1 MAEKAYIT
9 KLAKFLPN
17 EPVPNEDME
26 KILGVIN
33 GKPSRS
39 RRIILRQNGIKN
51 RHYAIDGEGNLTHT
65 NAELTAAAVRNLMSS
80 SFGIDNIELLC
91 CGTSIPD
98 QLLPSHASMVQGCL
112 GCPTVEIIS
121 TAGVCCSGMHAMKY
135 GMLSIMSGN
144 SQNAVCTGS
153 ELVSPLLH
161 ARHFESEVA
170 HPDRLEENPILAFEK
185 DFLRWMLSDG
195 AGAALLQNKPNS
207 KDSIS
212 LRIDWIDSYSFAGR
226 IDTCMY
232 AGLDRTA
239 EGDMISWKSF
249 SPEKWLLNSVFAIK
263 QDVGL
268 LDKHIVHLAVETLG
282 ASLKKHGL
290 QAAEID
296 YFLPHISSEYFRK
309 PLDHEMKK
317 QGVPIPQEKWF
328 TNLSR
333 VGNIGSA
340 SIYLMLEEL
349 FHSGKLDKGMKILT
363 MVPES
368 ARFSYAFMLIM
379 VC

>member
-1 MAEKAYIT
+1 MVEKAFIT

-17 EPVPNEDME
+17 EPVTNDGME
-26 KILGVIN
+26 KILGIIN

-39 RRIILRQNGIKN
+39 RRIVLRQNGIKN
-51 RHYAIDGEGNLTHT
+51 RHYAIDGAGNLTHT
-65 NAELTAAAVRNLMSS
+65 NAELTATAVRNLLDPPDR
-80 SFGIDNIELLC
+80 IEDIELLC

-112 GCPTVEIIS
+112 GCQTVEIIS

-144 SQNAVCTGS
+144 SKNAVCTGS

-161 ARHFESEVA
+161 ARHFEGEVA

-195 AGAALLQNKPNS
+195 AGAALLQNKSN
-207 KDSIS
+207 DGDGIS
-212 LRIDWIDSYSFAGR
+212 LRIDWIDSYSFAGK

-232 AGLDRTA
+232 AGLDRNTK
-239 EGDMISWKSF
+239 GNMVSWKSF
-249 SPEKWLLNSVFAIK
+249 PPEQWLLNSVFAIK

-268 LDKHIVHLAVETLG
+268 LDKHIVRLAVETLV
-282 ASLKKHGL
+282 ASLHKRGM
-290 QAAEID
+290 QAVEIN

-317 QGVPIPQEKWF
+317 QGVAIPQEKWF

-349 FHSGKLDKGMKILT
+349 FHSGKLDQGMKILT

-368 ARFSYAFMLIM
+368 ARFSYAFMLLT

>member
-1 MAEKAYIT
+1 MTEKAYIT

-17 EPVPNEDME
+17 EPIPNEEME

-33 GKPSRS
+33 GKSSRS
-39 RRIILRQNGIKN
+39 RRIVLRQNGIKN
-51 RHYAIDGEGNLTHT
+51 RYYAIDEQGRLTHS
-65 NAELTAAAVRNLMSS
+65 NAALTAAAVKGLLDS
-80 SFGIDNIELLC
+80 SFDTEDIELLC

-98 QLLPSHASMVQGCL
+98 QFLPSHAVMVQGVL
-112 GCPTVEIIS
+112 GCPAGEVIS
-121 TAGVCCSGMHAMKY
+121 TAGVCCSGMYAMKY

-144 SQNAVCTGS
+144 SESAVCTGS

-161 ARHFESEVA
+161 ARHFQGEMAYPV
-170 HPDRLEENPILAFEK
+170 RLEAKPILAFEK

-195 AGAALLQNKPNS
+195 AGAALLRNKPTGG
-207 KDSIS
+207 DSIS
-212 LRIDWIDSYSFAGR
+212 LRIDWIDSYSFADR

-232 AGLDRTA
+232 AGLDRSPTGA
-239 EGDMISWKSF
+239 MVSWKSL
-249 SPEKWLLNSVFAIK
+249 SPEQWFFNSVFSIK
-263 QDVGL
+263 QEVAL
-268 LDKHIVHLAVETLG
+268 LEKHVIRLATESLD

-290 QAAEID
+290 QVAGID

-309 PLDHEMKK
+309 PLESEMKK
-317 QGVPIPQEKWF
+317 QGISIPQEKWF

-349 FHSGKLDKGMKILT
+349 FHSGELDPGMTILA
-363 MVPES
+363 MIPES
-368 ARFSYAFMLIM
+368 ARFSYIYMHLT

>member
-9 KLAKFLPN
+9 RLAKYLPN
-17 EPVPNEDME
+17 EPIPNDGME
-26 KILGVIN
+26 TILGRIN
-33 GKPSRS
+33 GKLSRS
-39 RRIILRQNGIKN
+39 RRIVLKQNGIKN
-51 RHYAIDGEGNLTHT
+51 RYYAIDAEGKLTHT
-65 NAELTAAAVRNLMSS
+65 NAELTALAIGNLLTT
-80 SFGIDNIELLC
+80 SFGVDDLELLC

-98 QLLPSHASMVQGCL
+98 QLLPSHASMVHGCL
-112 GCPTVEIIS
+112 GVPALEIIS

-144 SQNAVCTGS
+144 SRSAICTGS
-153 ELVSPLLH
+153 ELVSPLLL
-161 ARHFESEVA
+161 ARNFEGEVS
-170 HPDRLEENPILAFEK
+170 HHDRLEENPILAFEK

-195 AGAALLQNKPNS
+195 AGAALLKAQPN
-207 KDSIS
+207 DEDGLS
-212 LRIDWIDSYSFAGR
+212 LRLDWIDTYSFAGK

-232 AGLDRTA
+232 AGLDLSA
-239 EGDMISWKSF
+239 AGKMVSWKAF
-249 SPEKWLLNSVFAIK
+249 SPEQWLLNSVFAIK

-268 LDKHIVHLAVETLG
+268 LDRHIVRLG
-282 ASLKKHGL
+282 TEAMVTSLRKHGL

-296 YFLPHISSEYFRK
+296 YLLPHISSEYFRA
-309 PLDHEMKK
+309 PLDDEMKK
-317 QGVPIPQEKWF
+317 QGVPIPQSRWF

-333 VGNIGSA
+333 VGNVGSA

-349 FHSGKLDKGMKILT
+349 FHSGKLAKGMKLLA

-368 ARFSYAFMLIM
+368 ARFSYAFMLLT

>member
-1 MAEKAYIT
+1 MAEKAFIT

-17 EPVPNEDME
+17 EPVPNDGME
-26 KILGVIN
+26 TILGMIN

-39 RRIILRQNGIKN
+39 RRIVLRQNGIKN
-51 RHYAIDGEGNLTHT
+51 RHYAIDGKGNLTHT
-65 NAELTAAAVRNLMSS
+65 NAELTAAAVRNLLSP
-80 SFGIDNIELLC
+80 SFGTDDIEVLC

-112 GCPTVEIIS
+112 GCASVEIIS

-135 GMLSIMSGN
+135 GMLSIMGGN

-153 ELVSPLLH
+153 ELVSPILH
-161 ARHFESEVA
+161 ARHFEGEMA

-195 AGAALLQNKPNS
+195 AGAALLKNTPNGGS
-207 KDSIS
+207 DIS
-212 LRIDWIDSYSFAGR
+212 LRIDWIDTYSFAGK

-232 AGLDRTA
+232 AGIDRSTT
-239 EGDMISWKSF
+239 GGMVSWKSF
-249 SPEKWLLNSVFAIK
+249 SPEQWLINSVFAIK

-268 LDKHIVHLAVETLG
+268 LDKHIVRLATETLG
-282 ASLKKHGL
+282 ASLKKHGV
-290 QAAEID
+290 QATEIH

-317 QGVPIPQEKWF
+317 QGLPIPQEKWF

-349 FHSGKLDKGMKILT
+349 FYSGKLDKGMKILT

-368 ARFSYAFMLIM
+368 ARFSYAFMLM
-379 VC
+379 TVC